1 IVGSLPVCSM
11 LPAKPTLGAVGHS
24 PDGAQLFQQSYALRL
39 LQYTPPW
46 SKRMRCGRR
55 MLSNERYHALP
66 TTSTS
71 GLQLVAKG
79 LDDVGPVHLDGGNR
93 AMVPRL
99 TYHEFTDAG
108 VLQEQHRYR
117 LLMCQH
123 NDELGIGHRIHI
135 NILERGLRLTAGGIL
150 GGADLTLDEDEV

>member
-1 IVGSLPVCSM
+1 
-11 LPAKPTLGAVGHS
+11 
-24 PDGAQLFQQSYALRL
+24 
-39 LQYTPPW
+39 
-46 SKRMRCGRR
+46 
-55 MLSNERYHALP
+55 LSNERYHALP

-71 GLQLVAKG
+71 GLQLVAKV

-150 GGADLTLDEDEV
+150 GGADLTLDEDEVDIVTWDGERFGAPTSRAMNIHGKQHGSIWQLRGVDVGQAAGTACAQLRE